1 MPHINLL
8 PWREQQRQ
16 ASQQK
21 FLILISSIVVLS
33 LFIMYLIGGFYDSL
47 RTGQEIKNNYLQ
59 AEIRKI
65 NTRIREINDLNT
77 QKSNLQRR
85 IRLIEELQGNRNLGT
100 QVIDEIARIVPSGV
114 YLTSLELDGKMV
126 KVIGRSESNNRLSQM
141 LRQVESSYL
150 LENPTIQGIIA
161 GEQSNRLLSDFT
173 MHFYVKS
180 YQDLEDAKEK
190 SKE

>member
-8 PWREQQRQ
+8 PRREQQRQ

-21 FLILISSIVVLS
+21 FLILIGSIVGVS
-33 LFIMYLIGGFYDSL
+33 LFTMYLIGGFYDSL
-47 RTGQEIKNNYLQ
+47 RTGQEIRNNYLQ
-59 AEIRKI
+59 AEIRKLD
-65 NTRIREINDLNT
+65 TRIREINDLNT
-77 QKSNLQRR
+77 QKGNLQRR

>member
-21 FLILISSIVVLS
+21 FLILIGSIVGVS

-47 RTGQEIKNNYLQ
+47 RTGQEIRNNYLQ
-59 AEIRKI
+59 AEIRKLD
-65 NTRIREINDLNT
+65 TRIREINDLNT
-77 QKSNLQRR
+77 QKGNLQRR

>member
-100 QVIDEIARIVPSGV
+100 QVIDEIVRIVPSGV
-114 YLTSLELDGKMV
+114 YLTSLELNGKMV

-141 LRQVESSYL
+141 LRQVDSSYL
-150 LENPTIQGIIA
+150 LEKPSIQGIIT
-161 GEQSNRLLSDFT
+161 GEQTNRLLSDFT

-180 YQDLEDAKEK
+180 YQDLEDAKDK